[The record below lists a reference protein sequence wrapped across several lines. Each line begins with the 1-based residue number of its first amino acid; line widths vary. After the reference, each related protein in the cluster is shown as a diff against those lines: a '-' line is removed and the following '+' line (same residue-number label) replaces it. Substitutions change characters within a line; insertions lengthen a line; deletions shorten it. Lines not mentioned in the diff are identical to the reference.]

1 MTTTNTTTRDLING
15 AGRLINIIQQNE
27 AMTGD
32 NLNIALYSL
41 NHMIDSWSNN
51 RLMIYSIKQFEFPLT
66 GQQTYTLGPGGDWD
80 VPRPMKIETAYARL
94 QPGSPQQ
101 LDIAMQPL
109 TVQQYASIAVKKTP
123 STFPF
128 AYYDNNNYPL
138 RDITL
143 FPIPSGPANIVL
155 WLREPLIDLDD
166 IDAEVMYPPGY
177 ERAFRFNLAVE
188 LAAEF
193 GKTCSPEVIARA
205 NNSINELQR
214 LNSVPMYL
222 RGDGGMSRSGRN
234 RYFNWITGNFWSFGN
249 N

>member
-1 MTTTNTTTRDLING
+1 MSTVRELING
-15 AGRLINIIQQNE
+15 AARLVGIIQQNE
-27 AMTGD
+27 ALTGD
-32 NLNIALYSL
+32 NLNVALYSL

-51 RLMIYSIKQFEFPLT
+51 RLMIYNINEYVFPLT
-66 GQQTYTLGPGGDWD
+66 GATSYTLGPGGDWN
-80 VPRPMKIETAYARL
+80 VERPMKIQTAYARL
-94 QPGSPQQ
+94 QPSSPQQ

-109 TVQQYASIAVKKTP
+109 TIEQYAGIAVKNTS

-128 AYYDNNNYPL
+128 AYYDDCQYPL
-138 RDITL
+138 RTITL
-143 FPIPSGPANIVL
+143 FPVPSGPADIVL
-155 WLREPLIDLDD
+155 YLREPLADLTN
-166 IDAEVMYPPGY
+166 IDADVMYPPGY

-188 LAAEF
+188 LAPEF
-193 GKTCSPEVIARA
+193 GKQCPPELIARA
-205 NNSINELQR
+205 NNSILEIER